1 MKKYQPPN
9 QPEVNP
15 NIADKKTEVQD
26 CALESFSEGKT
37 SPIKHKKWQSN

>member
-26 CALESFSEGKT
+26 CTWEL
-37 SPIKHKKWQSN
+37 